1 MTSNV
6 PTIDVV
12 DIPYL
17 SENLHNYNLN
27 LRYIIGISIDIRVP
41 SIIKE
46 IIGNNHNYVED
57 IKKGSIGMY
66 HVKVLVED

>member
-27 LRYIIGISIDIRVP
+27 LRYIIGISIDKRVP

-46 IIGNNHNYVED
+46 IIGNNHNYVEY
-57 IKKGSIGMY
+57 IKKGSISVY
-66 HVKVLVED
+66 HVKVSVEN